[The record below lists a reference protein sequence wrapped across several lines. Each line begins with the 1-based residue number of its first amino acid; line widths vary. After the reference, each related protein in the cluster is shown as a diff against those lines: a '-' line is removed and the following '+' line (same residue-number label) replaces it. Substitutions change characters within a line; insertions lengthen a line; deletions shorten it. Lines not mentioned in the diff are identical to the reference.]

1 MSGAS
6 QFVLHNQLQCVR
18 GHPHHNA
25 RHDVLT
31 HRRGRACHDRAIQ
44 DLLARVFRTLG
55 DPTRLR
61 ILEYLLENGTTS
73 QIEMVE
79 QLAASQS
86 RLSEHVSCLI
96 WCGFVAVERNGR
108 RMLYQLID
116 RNAEQFIG
124 LARAFLRGN
133 PNAVGGC
140 TALEDSTP
148 RQTAQV
154 YGVL

>member
-1 MSGAS
+1 MGRPGI
-6 QFVLHNQLQCVR
+6 VL
-18 GHPHHNA
+18 A
-25 RHDVLT
+25 ESMVLPE
-31 HRRGRACHDRAIQ
+31 HE
-44 DLLARVFRTLG
+44 LLARVFRTLG

-79 QLAASQS
+79 KLGASQS

-96 WCGFVAVERNGR
+96 WCGFVAVERDGR
-108 RMLYQLID
+108 RMLYHLID

-124 LARAFLRGN
+124 LARTFLRSN

-140 TALEDSTP
+140 TALESP
-148 RQTAQV
+148 GNIRKTARV
-154 YGVL
+154 